1 MPDLQE
7 KKIYRTFFLSTGLL
21 IFFVLF
27 GIFIDMEM
35 RTRRL
40 INEENLIRAR
50 VLFKTVLLTR
60 KWNANYGGVYVEKK
74 EGVQS
79 NPYLEHPDI
88 TAVDG
93 KVYTLRNPALMTR
106 ELSEFAEKE
115 DLFNFRITSLHPI
128 NPNNVPDAFE
138 KSALEQFEAGKSK
151 EVFWNEVIKER
162 AYFRY
167 MAPLYVEND
176 CLYCHKQQP
185 SEIGNINGG
194 ISVSLDI
201 EDLQQKIRRNTF
213 FIALF
218 GLITVVLVLGLIY
231 FFTRKLIRKLIE
243 ARATIE
249 KIAITDGLTGL
260 FNRRHVLQ
268 RFVEEFEMSR
278 RLDKPLAC
286 IIVDI
291 DHFKTVNDKFG
302 HLAGDEV
309 LKEVSNR
316 IKQSIR
322 IYDILGRYGGEEFL
336 ILLPGANAEQAWNL
350 AERIRLHVRE
360 TTILEVQVTIS
371 LGVTSLH
378 GSDQAID
385 EMIKRA
391 DDALYKA
398 KNAGRD
404 RVASNPSR

>member
-7 KKIYRTFFLSTGLL
+7 KRIYRTFFFSTGLL
-21 IFFVLF
+21 IFLVLF

-40 INEENLIRAR
+40 IKEENLIRAQA
-50 VLFKTVLLTR
+50 LFKTVLLTR
-60 KWNANYGGVYVEKK
+60 KWNSKYGGVYVEKK

-88 TAVDG
+88 TAIDG

-106 ELSEFAEKE
+106 ELSEYAEKE

-128 NPNNVPDAFE
+128 NPNNIPDAFE
-138 KSALEQFEAGKSK
+138 KSALEQFEAGQAK
-151 EVFWNEVIKER
+151 EVFWTEVIKDR

-176 CLYCHKQQP
+176 CLHCHKKQP
-185 SEIGNINGG
+185 SEIGTVNGG
-194 ISVSLDI
+194 ISVSIDI
-201 EDLQQKIRRNTF
+201 EDIQQKIQHNTL
-213 FIALF
+213 FIGLF
-218 GLITVVLVLGLIY
+218 GIITVVLVLCLVY
-231 FFTRKLIRKLIE
+231 FFTRTLIRKLAE

-249 KIAITDGLTGL
+249 LIAITDGLTGL

-268 RFVEEFEMSR
+268 RFVEEFEMSK

-286 IIVDI
+286 IIADI
-291 DHFKTVNDKFG
+291 DHFKYVNDKFG

-336 ILLPGANAEQAWNL
+336 VLLPGANFEQAWNF
-350 AERIRLHVRE
+350 AERIRVQVKK
-360 TTILEVQVTIS
+360 TTIMKLQVTIS
-371 LGVTSLH
+371 LGVTSLNE
-378 GSDQAID
+378 SDHAID

-391 DDALYKA
+391 DEALYKA

-404 RVASNPSR
+404 RTEGNSS